1 MPSAQQSL
9 APVGTPSAR
18 CPRSKDL
25 VSIPGARPAGTCG
38 SSVYLVPPEG
48 TMMQPKLPRCAQAS
62 GLLWGETAWERK
74 AVPARGLP
82 AGVQGQTP
90 DSRAAPSPQDAPHHL
105 GLIFCP
111 FLSQSETNHYPESI

>member
-18 CPRSKDL
+18 RPRSKGL
-25 VSIPGARPAGTCG
+25 VSIPRARRAGARG

-48 TMMQPKLPRCAQAS
+48 TMPQPKLPRCARVS
-62 GLLWGETAWERK
+62 RLLWGETAWERK

-82 AGVQGQTP
+82 AGVQGQQ
-90 DSRAAPSPQDAPHHL
+90 RIAPQPSLHKMPHTA
-105 GLIFCP
+105 
-111 FLSQSETNHYPESI
+111 SA